1 VRPDDEAEALFA
13 DHPDAVAD
21 TARRLREVVLGAH
34 PQLVERVQ
42 RGWHTINY
50 RDPTAGFVAAI
61 HPRVHAV
68 ELVLIRGVLLP
79 DPDGVLSG
87 SGKQAR
93 SLVFAAVADVDE
105 DLVTRFLDLIVDLG
119 AARRRR

>member
-1 VRPDDEAEALFA
+1 VRTDDEVEALLT

-61 HPRVHAV
+61 QPTADGVQ
-68 ELVLIRGVLLP
+68 LVLVRGVLLP
-79 DPDGVLSG
+79 DPDGVLCG

-93 SLVFAAVADVDE
+93 SLVFATAADVDE
-105 DLVTRFLDLIVDLG
+105 DVVTRFLDLTIDL
-119 AARRRR
+119 AAALRRR